1 MLRYVQNVVLL
12 CLLLTTFACGSDVID
27 SNNTAIDPDV
37 SQADTSTP
45 DMRGEPDTSVSQPDM
60 GVEEDFGLFDF
71 GNFDFGDAELGPL
84 TFDALLPPRGP
95 VTGGTP
101 FVIRGTGFTPQ
112 TTIYFGSR
120 LAHVD
125 LVDGELVGQT
135 PAGQGI
141 GPVNV
146 KGLDPISGEFVL
158 EGGYE
163 YVSTLSITD
172 VSPDRVPSLG
182 GVEVTITGSGF
193 DADTRVS
200 FGGATGLRHVAVSA
214 TTLRVITPPHARGA
228 VDVRA
233 SNRDV
238 TALLPQG
245 LTYFDKLSLDSVRPA
260 TAPTTGGVPVTL
272 IGTGLSADM
281 IVEFGGPA
289 ATVDSVNADGT
300 EAIVTVPAHAA
311 GLVNVRLENSSDAVI
326 AEDAF
331 YYAAPGTF
339 SIAAASPN
347 EAPAIGGS
355 KITLIGSGLDAA
367 GLSIEVDGIPA
378 TIIEAGPGHVVIE
391 VPAHA
396 PGVVDIY
403 ASAGAKNS
411 TLTGFEYVA
420 NLWID
425 SVTPNTDTTA
435 GGSTVVIVGEGF
447 TGANV
452 VRFGL
457 VPATFTVIDAQTIEA
472 VAPAHSAGVVDIT
485 VARGSIDATFKQAFT
500 FTEPLGV
507 YSFTPIRGS
516 IAGNT
521 YVVFLG
527 RGFVGNVEVTFDGT
541 PAASVEILDAQTL
554 AVRTPPH
561 TTGPAIVKVKR
572 GQEEITA
579 GSVYTFFNPGSRLG
593 GAWGGPVQGAV
604 NVSVYELGGGPIE
617 NSFVML
623 STNAA
628 TPYQGFT
635 DINGMVTLSG
645 PDVYGEQTITAIAAG
660 YSAASI
666 QKVDAENITLFLSP
680 PPTPGPGGGADPPL
694 AFFNGRITGLDK
706 LAEPGPTQFQ
716 MAVVQTTQI
725 DPNTDN
731 PDPGLGNVVYTD
743 GPYTLNSRIGD
754 LALVAVGGIFDNAT
768 GVFTPLRMGV
778 ARFQVAADQQVQT
791 VDIDLNIPLDT
802 VLTFK
807 LNGSLLKPA
816 GPDINQVTPYLD
828 LGFEGVFG
836 GYDIAQGTTDIIQA
850 VHQAPLTGVL
860 AGAAY
865 LVIGGS
871 TTAAGGV
878 PFSTAFK
885 RNVRNTSQVIQL
897 PALLGVPTFTSP
909 TNGQVPTDRLFQFT
923 TGSTNLPSFYYVR
936 IVDFQQTPIWDVFL
950 PGTQTSFRLPDFPSF
965 ANVPAE
971 DRPSPY
977 PLGTYV
983 LQIFAI
989 REPGFLYSTVSY
1001 GNLDLARWDAYA
1013 ANVQLISF

>member
-1 MLRYVQNVVLL
+1 MLRNIQHVVLY
-12 CLLLTTFACGSDVID
+12 CFLLTTLACGSDVID
-27 SNNTAIDPDV
+27 SNNTAVEPDV
-37 SQADTSTP
+37 SQGDVSIP
-45 DMRGEPDTSVSQPDM
+45 DMAVEQDTSVTQPDM
-60 GVEEDFGLFDF
+60 GTEEDFGLFDF
-71 GNFDFGDAELGPL
+71 GTFDFGDAELGPL
-84 TFDALLPPRGP
+84 TFDAVLPPRGP

-101 FVIRGTGFTPQ
+101 FVIQGTGFTNQ

-125 LVDGELVGQT
+125 LIDGELVGQT
-135 PAGQGI
+135 PAGQGV

-146 KGLDPISGEFVL
+146 KGLDPQSGEFVL

-163 YVSTLSITD
+163 YISTLSVTE
-172 VSPDRVPSLG
+172 VTPGTVPSTG

-200 FGGATGLRHVAVSA
+200 FGGATGLRHVPISA
-214 TTLRVITPPHARGA
+214 TSMRVITPPHVRGA

-238 TALLPQG
+238 TAMLPQG
-245 LTYFDKLSLDSVRPA
+245 MTYFDPLSLESVRPA
-260 TAPTTGGVPVTL
+260 TAPIAGGIPVTL
-272 IGTGLSADM
+272 IGTGLSLDM
-281 IVEFGGPA
+281 IVEFGGPTA
-289 ATVDSVNADGT
+289 IVDSVNADGT

-311 GLVNVRLENSSDAVI
+311 GLVNVRLENATDAVI
-326 AEDAF
+326 TENAF
-331 YYAAPGTF
+331 YYAAPG
-339 SIAAASPN
+339 SLAIVAASPKQ
-347 EAPAIGGS
+347 AAAIGGS

-378 TIIEAGPGHVVIE
+378 TIIESGPGHVVIQ

-396 PGVVDIY
+396 PGLVDIY
-403 ASAGAKNS
+403 ASAGAQNS
-411 TLTGFEYVA
+411 TLSGFEYVE

-425 SVTPNTDTTA
+425 SVTPNSDTTA
-435 GGSTVVIVGEGF
+435 GGTTVVIKGEGF
-447 TGANV
+447 TGASG

-472 VAPAHSAGVVDIT
+472 VTPGHSAGVVDIK
-485 VARGSIDATFKQAFT
+485 VIRGSIDATFKNAFT

-527 RGFVGNVEVTFDGT
+527 RGFVGNVDVSFDGI
-541 PAASVEILDAQTL
+541 PAANVEILDAQTL

-561 TTGPAIVKVKR
+561 DTGPAIVKVKR
-572 GQEEITA
+572 GQEEVTA
-579 GSVYTFFNPGSRLG
+579 GSVYTFFNPGARLG

-604 NVSVYELGGGPIE
+604 NVSVYEMGGGPIE

-635 DINGMVTLSG
+635 DVNGMVTLSG

-680 PPTPGPGGGADPPL
+680 PPTPGSGGADPPM
-694 AFFNGRITGLDK
+694 AFFNGRVTGLDK

-731 PDPGLGNVVYTD
+731 PDPGIGNVVYTD

-778 ARFQVAADQQVQT
+778 VRFQVAADQQVQT

-807 LNGSLLKPA
+807 LNGALLKPA

-836 GYDIAQGTTDIIQA
+836 GYDVATGTTDIIQA
-850 VHQAPLTGVL
+850 THQAPLTGVL
-860 AGAAY
+860 ADAAY
-865 LVIGGS
+865 LIIGGS
-871 TTAAGGV
+871 TTELAGV

-885 RNVRNTSQVIQL
+885 RNVRNTAQVIQL
-897 PALLGVPTFTSP
+897 PPLLGVPTFTSP

-950 PGTQTSFRLPDFPSF
+950 PGSQTSFRLPDFPSF
-965 ANVPAE
+965 ANVPPE

-1001 GNLDLARWDAYA
+1001 GNLDIARWDAYA